1 MTSQYRR
8 GRSKKGGVSTS
19 KTTSQNR
26 SSGTTAI
33 AKKKEFRYQLQDS
46 SQGNGY
52 TFEKITQAI
61 ILKIQT
67 TFNGGRDIVT
77 SLRSRVKQGPPMPT
91 RGVSVLGNA
100 DLKSIEQ
107 ENLNRKYEAQLAH
120 YFGQEVEFEDNW
132 VKAYGLIFET
142 YCSRDMQVAV
152 RELIDYDTR
161 TIDNPLELLTDV
173 EKLRAT

>member
-8 GRSKKGGVSTS
+8 GRSKKGCVSTN

-33 AKKKEFRYQLQDS
+33 AKKKEFRYQLHDS
-46 SQGNGY
+46 SRGNGY

-67 TFNGGRDIVT
+67 TFNGGHYIVT
-77 SLRSRVKQGPPMPT
+77 SLRSRVKKGPPMPT
-91 RGVSVLGNA
+91 RGVSVLVNV
-100 DLKSIEQ
+100 DLKAIEQ
-107 ENLNRKYEAQLAH
+107 ETLNRKFEAQLVH

-142 YCSRDMQVAV
+142 YCSRDTQVAV
-152 RELIDYDTR
+152 RELKDYNTR
-161 TIDNPLELLTDV
+161 TN
-173 EKLRAT
+173 R